1 MTEASHQMACNPLPP
16 GQRKAGSVGLAVGTR
31 IAVIDDA
38 GNQTGPGR
46 TGEIVIQ
53 GENVMGGYLANDEA
67 NAASFTDGWFR
78 TGDQGYLDE
87 DGYLFIRGRTK
98 EIINRGGEK
107 VSPREVEEV
116 LLDHPAVA
124 EVLVFAMHD
133 QWLGKKWRQRLCLRT
148 SQSIDERGLR
158 RFAAERL
165 TDFKLPRRIVFLDEI
180 PKGAT
185 GKPQRIGLADRLGL
199 PDQAT
204 SPATGTES
212 PRSRLWARLLR
223 LVGAHR
229 QEPETDPSK

>member
-1 MTEASHQMACNPLPP
+1 MMRRMQHPSLT
-16 GQRKAGSVGLAVGTR
+16 AGFAPATR
-31 IAVIDDA
+31 DI
-38 GNQTGPGR
+38 
-46 TGEIVIQ
+46 
-53 GENVMGGYLANDEA
+53 
-67 NAASFTDGWFR
+67 
-78 TGDQGYLDE
+78 LDE

-133 QWLGKKWRQRLCLRT
+133 QWLGEEVAAASVLRT

-185 GKPQRIGLADRLGL
+185 GSCSGIGLADRLGL

-212 PRSRLWARLLR
+212 PRLDSGPSRRGSL
-223 LVGAHR
+223 AHIGKNQR
-229 QEPETDPSK
+229 QTLQVVCTHICCFKCVCLPFGHEPSRNATPR